1 MSSAAPSPQAS
12 VQASVLG
19 PGYAV
24 ARPGGQCSITGAA
37 IAPGEKFMALLK
49 ESVAGLERVDV
60 SMPAWPQVD
69 HSAALAYWQ
78 SVMPQP
84 GEAKRKPLVDDE
96 ILMQL
101 FERLADTEEELKQHF
116 RFVLGLILM
125 RKRLLAYES
134 SAATPAG
141 EVWTVKPRG
150 RDERLQLLN
159 PQLTEEQTKAVAEQL
174 GQIMNEE
181 L

>member
-1 MSSAAPSPQAS
+1 MSRAAPSSQPSMQAPI
-12 VQASVLG
+12 LG
-19 PGYAV
+19 QGYAV
-24 ARPGGQCSITGAA
+24 ARPGGQCSVTAVA
-37 IAPGEKFMALLK
+37 IGPGEKFMALLK
-49 ESVAGLERVDV
+49 ETEAGLERVDV
-60 SMPAWPQVD
+60 SMAAWPQVD
-69 HSAALAYWQ
+69 HRAALAYWQ
-78 SVMPQP
+78 TVMPKA

-101 FERLADTEEELKQHF
+101 FERLQDTEEELKQHF

-125 RKRLLAYES
+125 RKRLLAYETS
-134 SAATPAG
+134 EKTSAG
-141 EVWTVKPRG
+141 EIWTIKARG
-150 RDERLQLLN
+150 RDERLRLLN